1 MSRKEDRLMAVLDTK
16 QAILEIIR
24 KSDGEFTGK
33 TRLHKA
39 LYFAHLIYFEMTP
52 ACLTDCEFAR
62 LPQGPGIHNG
72 NAILKELEDTGLL
85 AREVFHDGPYLE
97 TRYRLT
103 AQAKQT
109 PTPFPAK
116 ADLALQRAVD
126 FVRGKSA
133 AELSQY
139 THEYSKSWNLARRE
153 GELLDIYIDVIPD
166 DEFERREKKL
176 QEMEPMFED
185 VLKALEG

>member
-1 MSRKEDRLMAVLDTK
+1 MSVLDTK

-24 KSDGEFTGK
+24 KSDGEFAGK

-62 LPQGPGIHNG
+62 LPQGPGIYNG
-72 NAILKELEDTGLL
+72 DVLFTELEDSGLL
-85 AREVFHDGPYLE
+85 EREVFHDGPYLE

-103 AQAKQT
+103 SQAK
-109 PTPFPAK
+109 PAPAPLPAK

-139 THEYSKSWNLARRE
+139 THEYSKSWNLATSN
-153 GELLDIYIDVIPD
+153 GDLLDIYIDVIPD

-176 QEMEPMFED
+176 EQMEPVFEE
-185 VLKALEG
+185 VLKALQG